1 MYIINV
7 LIHVYIDAHVLQ
19 AISGAEQGPVHGGK
33 PRRESTLS
41 VSNEG
46 GATGRVGEGG
56 RVVSLGEG
64 GSRLVGSLVQATGN
78 RNSYGESWQSM
89 EQKSTVSGVEPWTA
103 SIEQGQAAWSRRR
116 MRPEAKRFAEN
127 LERVCFLMADVEG
140 FTVISSK
147 LAAATLFAG
156 INELFTKFDHLCE
169 LHDVQKIETIG
180 DAYWCAVGLEGPAGK
195 PYTLNPQPSTL
206 SPKLLCSWPGGPGT
220 W

>member
-1 MYIINV
+1 
-7 LIHVYIDAHVLQ
+7 
-19 AISGAEQGPVHGGK
+19 VHGGK

-56 RVVSLGEG
+56 SG
-64 GSRLVGSLVQATGN
+64 LVRSPVQATGN
-78 RNSYGESWQSM
+78 RKSYRNSYGESWRSM
-89 EQKSTVSGVEPWTA
+89 EQKSMVSNLSRQSHGDSWNSIGRRSTVSG
-103 SIEQGQAAWSRRR
+103 SILSRDPRDSLVV
-116 MRPEAKRFAEN
+116 RPEAKRFAEN